1 MLAENEK
8 LVEILKARE
17 ADIEA
22 ENLRKENEKKE
33 REQRR
38 KEV

>member
-1 MLAENEK
+1 MLVENEK

-22 ENLRKENEKKE
+22 ENLRTENEKKE